1 MIRAFFE
8 KNKGKRT
15 FLEHEVKGLLK
26 NIGLSVPRG
35 VFIPKETPLSALGS
49 FASGRPRRLAEE
61 SEPAQGGQ
69 LSALSYPM
77 AAKVSSSKITS
88 KTDAKGIRLGIK
100 NEDELKNA
108 VNELSGIENAE
119 GVLVEEMAP
128 EGLEVIV
135 GGISD
140 KQFGPVV
147 MFGLGGVFVELY
159 KDVAFALA
167 PMKEKDA
174 LWLIQ
179 QIKGYKLIEGYRG
192 KPAVDK
198 DALMK
203 VILAVSEI
211 MAAGNVEEIDLN
223 PIALYPQGAIILD
236 AKMSVR

>member
-26 NIGLSVPRG
+26 NIGLPVPRG

-49 FASGRPRRLAEE
+49 
-61 SEPAQGGQ
+61 Q

-135 GGISD
+135 GGILD

-236 AKMSVR
+236 AKMAVK

>member
-1 MIRAFFE
+1 MIRDFFE

-26 NIGLSVPRG
+26 NIGLSVPG
-35 VFIPKETPLSALGS
+35 CVFIPKETPLSALGS
-49 FASGRPRRLAEE
+49 
-61 SEPAQGGQ
+61 Q

-100 NEDELKNA
+100 DEDELKNA

-135 GGISD
+135 GGIID

-167 PMKEKDA
+167 PMEEKDA

-198 DALMK
+198 DALIK
-203 VILAVSEI
+203 VIFAVSEI
-211 MAAGNVEEIDLN
+211 ISSGNVEEIDLN
-223 PIALYPQGAIILD
+223 PVSLYPKGAIVLD
-236 AKMSVR
+236 AKMSVLS

>member
-49 FASGRPRRLAEE
+49 R
-61 SEPAQGGQ
+61 

-135 GGISD
+135 GGIID

>member
-8 KNKGKRT
+8 KDKGKRT

-49 FASGRPRRLAEE
+49 R
-61 SEPAQGGQ
+61 

-135 GGISD
+135 GGIID

-236 AKMSVR
+236 AKMAVK

>member
-1 MIRAFFE
+1 MIRDFFE

-26 NIGLSVPRG
+26 NIGLPVPRG
-35 VFIPKETPLSALGS
+35 VFIPKETPLSAL
-49 FASGRPRRLAEE
+49 
-61 SEPAQGGQ
+61 GGQ

-135 GGISD
+135 GGILD

-167 PMKEKDA
+167 PLKEKDA

-198 DALMK
+198 DALIK

>member
-1 MIRAFFE
+1 MIKDFFE
-8 KNKGKRT
+8 KNKDKRT

-26 NIGLSVPRG
+26 NIGLSVPG
-35 VFIPKETPLSALGS
+35 GTFIPKETPLSALS
-49 FASGRPRRLAEE
+49 
-61 SEPAQGGQ
+61 GQ
-69 LSALSYPM
+69 LSALSYPLV
-77 AAKVSSSKITS
+77 AKVSSSKITS
-88 KTDAKGIRLGIK
+88 KTDVKGIRLGIK

-135 GGISD
+135 GGIID

-167 PMKEKDA
+167 PMEEKDA

-179 QIKGYKLIEGYRG
+179 QIKGYKLIEGFRG

-198 DALMK
+198 DALIK

-211 MAAGNVEEIDLN
+211 ISSGNVEEIDLN
-223 PIALYPQGAIILD
+223 PVSLYPKGAIVLD
-236 AKMSVR
+236 AKMSVLP

>member
-1 MIRAFFE
+1 
-8 KNKGKRT
+8 
-15 FLEHEVKGLLK
+15 
-26 NIGLSVPRG
+26 
-35 VFIPKETPLSALGS
+35 
-49 FASGRPRRLAEE
+49 
-61 SEPAQGGQ
+61 
-69 LSALSYPM
+69 
-77 AAKVSSSKITS
+77 
-88 KTDAKGIRLGIK
+88 
-100 NEDELKNA
+100 
-108 VNELSGIENAE
+108 
-119 GVLVEEMAP
+119 MAP

-135 GGISD
+135 GGIID

-198 DALMK
+198 DALIK
-203 VILAVSEI
+203 AILAVSEI

-236 AKMSVR
+236 AKMSVSSKEK

>member
-1 MIRAFFE
+1 MIKAFFE
-8 KNKGKRT
+8 KNKDKRT
-15 FLEHEVKGLLK
+15 FLEHEVKGFLK
-26 NIGLSVPRG
+26 SIGLSVPMG

-49 FASGRPRRLAEE
+49 
-61 SEPAQGGQ
+61 Q
-69 LSALSYPM
+69 LSALSYPLV
-77 AAKVSSSKITS
+77 AKVSSSKITS

-135 GGISD
+135 GGIID

-179 QIKGYKLIEGYRG
+179 QIKGYKLIEGFRG

-198 DALMK
+198 NALIK

-211 MAAGNVEEIDLN
+211 ISSGDVEEIDLN
-223 PIALYPQGAIILD
+223 PVSLYPKGAIVLD

>member
-15 FLEHEVKGLLK
+15 FPEHEVKGLLK

-49 FASGRPRRLAEE
+49 
-61 SEPAQGGQ
+61 Q

-135 GGISD
+135 GGIID

-167 PMKEKDA
+167 PMKENDA

>member
-1 MIRAFFE
+1 MIKAFFQ
-8 KNKGKRT
+8 KNKGKRI
-15 FLEHEVKGLLK
+15 FPEHEVKGLLK
-26 NIGLSVPRG
+26 SIGLSVPEGIFIYRG
-35 VFIPKETPLSALGS
+35 MQPSAIGH
-49 FASGRPRRLAEE
+49 
-61 SEPAQGGQ
+61 Q
-69 LSALSYPM
+69 LSALTYPLV
-77 AAKVSSSKITS
+77 AKISSSKITS

-128 EGLEVIV
+128 EGLEVIA
-135 GGISD
+135 GGIID

-179 QIKGYKLIEGYRG
+179 QIKGYKLIEGFRG

-198 DALMK
+198 GALIK

-211 MAAGNVEEIDLN
+211 ISSGNVEEIDLN
-223 PIALYPQGAIILD
+223 PVSLYPQGAIILD
-236 AKMSVR
+236 AKMSVL

>member
-1 MIRAFFE
+1 MLRAFFE
-8 KNKGKRT
+8 KNNGKRI
-15 FLEHEVKGLLK
+15 FPEHEVKGLLK
-26 NIGLSVPRG
+26 SIGLSVPMG
-35 VFIPKETPLSALGS
+35 VFVPKGE
-49 FASGRPRRLAEE
+49 
-61 SEPAQGGQ
+61 Q
-69 LSALSYPM
+69 LSALSNQLSALAYPM

-88 KTDAKGIRLGIK
+88 KTDTKGIRLGIK

-135 GGISD
+135 GGIID

-159 KDVAFALA
+159 KDIAFALA

-179 QIKGYKLIEGYRG
+179 QIKGYKLIEGFRG

-198 DALMK
+198 NALIK

-211 MAAGNVEEIDLN
+211 ISSGNVEEIDLN
-223 PIALYPQGAIILD
+223 PVSLYPKGAIVLD
-236 AKMSVR
+236 AKMSVLP

>member
-1 MIRAFFE
+1 MIKDFFE
-8 KNKGKRT
+8 TNKGKRI

-26 NIGLSVPRG
+26 SIGLSVPRG

-49 FASGRPRRLAEE
+49 
-61 SEPAQGGQ
+61 Q
-69 LSALSYPM
+69 LSALSYPLV
-77 AAKVSSSKITS
+77 AKVSSSKITS

-135 GGISD
+135 GGIID
-140 KQFGPVV
+140 KQFGPVM

-179 QIKGYKLIEGYRG
+179 QIKGYKLIEGFRG

-198 DALMK
+198 DALIK

-211 MAAGNVEEIDLN
+211 ISSGDVEEIDLN
-223 PIALYPQGAIILD
+223 PVSLYPKGAIVLD
-236 AKMSVR
+236 AKIAVSSKEK

>member
-1 MIRAFFE
+1 MIKDFFE

-26 NIGLSVPRG
+26 SIGLSVPSG
-35 VFIPKETPLSALGS
+35 VFIPEETPLSALGS
-49 FASGRPRRLAEE
+49 P
-61 SEPAQGGQ
+61 
-69 LSALSYPM
+69 LSALSYPLV
-77 AAKVSSSKITS
+77 AKVSSSKITS

-100 NEDELKNA
+100 NEDEFKNA
-108 VNELSGIENAE
+108 VNELSEIENAE
-119 GVLVEEMAP
+119 GVLVEEMAL

-135 GGISD
+135 GGIID

-198 DALMK
+198 DALRK

-211 MAAGNVEEIDLN
+211 ISSGDVEEIDLN
-223 PIALYPQGAIILD
+223 PVSLYPKGAIVLD
-236 AKMSVR
+236 AKMSVL

>member
-1 MIRAFFE
+1 MIKAFFE
-8 KNKGKRT
+8 KNKDKRT
-15 FLEHEVKGLLK
+15 FLEHEAKGLLK
-26 NIGLSVPRG
+26 NIGFSVPKG
-35 VFIPKETPLSALGS
+35 VFIPKEMQLSVL
-49 FASGRPRRLAEE
+49 
-61 SEPAQGGQ
+61 GGQ
-69 LSALSYPM
+69 LSALSYPL

-88 KTDAKGIRLGIK
+88 KTNIKGIRLGIK
-100 NEDELKNA
+100 NENELKNA
-108 VNELSGIENAE
+108 VNELSEIENAE

-128 EGLEVIV
+128 EGLEVIA
-135 GGISD
+135 GGIID

-198 DALMK
+198 NALIK
-203 VILAVSEI
+203 AILAVSEI
-211 MAAGNVEEIDLN
+211 ISSGNVEEIDLN
-223 PIALYPQGAIILD
+223 PVSLYPKGAIVLD
-236 AKMSVR
+236 AKIKVLS

>member
-1 MIRAFFE
+1 MIRDFFE

-26 NIGLSVPRG
+26 NIGLPVPRG

-49 FASGRPRRLAEE
+49 
-61 SEPAQGGQ
+61 Q

-135 GGISD
+135 GGILD

-236 AKMSVR
+236 AKMAVK